1 MGGERPLSRQ
11 GQTRQN
17 AEKQPG
23 PYVMQINDF
32 RFFHPYRVRYSEI
45 DGQGV
50 VYNAHYLTFFDVSI
64 HEFFRALNHERY
76 SDAKRTG
83 ADFHVVKAS
92 VEFRAPL
99 QFDDEFRV
107 GVKVARLGR
116 SSLAFALGVFRA
128 SETQACAVGEVI
140 WAYTDQASR
149 TSTPI
154 APETRA
160 ILLRA
165 QPELMATSQ
174 AK

>member
-1 MGGERPLSRQ
+1 MRTS
-11 GQTRQN
+11 
-17 AEKQPG
+17 
-23 PYVMQINDF
+23 DF

-64 HEFFRALNHERY
+64 HEFFRALDHERY

-92 VEFRAPL
+92 VEFKSPL
-99 QFDDEFRV
+99 HFDDEFRV
-107 GVKVARLGR
+107 GVRVARMGR

-128 SETQACAVGEVI
+128 SETEPCATGEVI
-140 WAYTDQASR
+140 WAYTDQTSR
-149 TSTPI
+149 KSTPI
-154 APETRA
+154 APATRA

-165 QPELMATSQ
+165 QPELMAASP
-174 AK
+174 AR

>member
-1 MGGERPLSRQ
+1 
-11 GQTRQN
+11 
-17 AEKQPG
+17 
-23 PYVMQINDF
+23 MQISDF
-32 RFFHPYRVRYSEI
+32 RFFHPFRVRYSEI

-92 VEFRAPL
+92 VEFKAPL
-99 QFDDEFRV
+99 AFDDEFRV
-107 GVKVARLGR
+107 GVKIARMGR
-116 SSLAFALGVFRA
+116 SSLVFALGVFKAGEAQA
-128 SETQACAVGEVI
+128 SATGEVI

-149 TSTPI
+149 RSTPI

-165 QPELMATSQ
+165 QPELAGEG
-174 AK
+174 

>member
-1 MGGERPLSRQ
+1 M
-11 GQTRQN
+11 QTS
-17 AEKQPG
+17 
-23 PYVMQINDF
+23 DF

-99 QFDDEFRV
+99 HFDDEFRV
-107 GVKVARLGR
+107 GVKIARMGR

-128 SETQACAVGEVI
+128 SEALACATGEVI
-140 WAYTDQASR
+140 WVYTDQASR

-165 QPELMATSQ
+165 QPELVASGQTP
-174 AK
+174 